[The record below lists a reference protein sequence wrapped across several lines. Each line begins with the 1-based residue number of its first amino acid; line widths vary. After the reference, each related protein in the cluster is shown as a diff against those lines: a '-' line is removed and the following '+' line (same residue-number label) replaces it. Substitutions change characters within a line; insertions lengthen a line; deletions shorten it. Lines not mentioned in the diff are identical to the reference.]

1 MNYDEMAMELHARHR
16 GKLGVHSKVAL
27 NTIDDMSTAYTP
39 GVAAVCREIARDRD
53 RAYDLTIKGNS
64 VAVVSDG
71 SAVLGLGNIGAEGSM
86 PVMEG
91 KALLFKE
98 LADIDAVPICI
109 DAHESDEIISI
120 VRAISPTF
128 GGINLEDIAA
138 PKCFEV
144 EEGLQDLGIPVF
156 HDDQHGTAV
165 VVLAAMVNA
174 LRVVNK
180 EFDEVKV
187 VFSGAGASGI
197 ACCKILQ
204 VMGVQ
209 NIILVDTRG
218 IIYQGRDNLTPVKEE
233 IALTTNPERI
243 KGDVHDA
250 IKGADVF
257 IGLSIANL
265 LNADDIR
272 TMNKG
277 AVVLPMANPDP
288 EILPDEAFR
297 GGAAV
302 VGTGRSDLPNQ
313 INNVLAFPGILR
325 GALDVRAERI
335 TTQMKV
341 AAGFAISDLI
351 SEPTPDEIIPYALN
365 TDVVPAVAKAV
376 GDAWGAGSFAARR
389 IAQHVRQ
396 ANLSI

>member
-1 MNYDEMAMELHARHR
+1 MNYDEMALELHAKNR

-27 NTIDDMSTAYTP
+27 NTMDDLSTAYTP
-39 GVAAVCREIARDRD
+39 GVAAVCMEIARDRAK
-53 RAYDLTIKGNS
+53 AYELTSKSNT

-71 SAVLGLGNIGAEGSM
+71 SAVLGLGNIGAEASM

-98 LADIDAVPICI
+98 LADIDAWPICV
-109 DAHESDEIISI
+109 DAHESDEIIAI
-120 VRAISPTF
+120 VRAIAPTF

-144 EEGLQDLGIPVF
+144 EEGLQDIGIPVF

-165 VVLAAMVNA
+165 VVLAAMINA

-180 EFDEVKV
+180 EFGEVKV

-209 NIILVDTRG
+209 NIVMVDTRG
-218 IIYQGRDNLTPVKEE
+218 VIYDGRGDLTPIKQE
-233 IALTTNPERI
+233 IAETTNPERV
-243 KGDVHDA
+243 KGDVHNA
-250 IKGADVF
+250 LKGADVF

-265 LNADDIR
+265 LAAEDVRAMAKD
-272 TMNKG
+272 

-288 EILPDEAFR
+288 EIMPEEAFR

-325 GALDVRAERI
+325 GALDARAERI
-335 TTQMKV
+335 TTRMKV
-341 AAGFAISDLI
+341 AAGFAISELVP
-351 SEPTPDEIIPYALN
+351 EPTPDEIIPYALN
-365 TDVVPAVAKAV
+365 TEVVPTVAKAV
-376 GDAWGAGSFAARR
+376 GDAWQNEISE
-389 IAQHVRQ
+389 
-396 ANLSI
+396 

>member
-1 MNYDEMAMELHARHR
+1 MNYDEMALEMHARHR
-16 GKLGVHSKVAL
+16 GKLGVHSKVDL
-27 NTIDDMSTAYTP
+27 KSIDDMSTAYTP
-39 GVAAVCREIARDRD
+39 GVAAVCREIARDRG
-53 RAYDLTIKGNS
+53 RIYDLTIKGNS

-109 DAHESDEIISI
+109 DAHEADEIISV

-180 EFDEVKV
+180 EFADVKV

-209 NIILVDTRG
+209 NIIMVDTQG
-218 IIYQGRDNLTPVKEE
+218 IIYQGRDNLTPIKEE
-233 IALTTNPERI
+233 IAETTNPEGIR
-243 KGDVHDA
+243 GDVHDA
-250 IKGADVF
+250 LKGADVF

-265 LNADDIR
+265 LTADDIR
-272 TMNKG
+272 LMNKD

-325 GALDVRAERI
+325 GALDVRANRI
-335 TTQMKV
+335 TTAMKV

-351 SEPTPDEIIPYALN
+351 SEPTPEEIIPYALN

-376 GDAWGAGSFAARR
+376 GDAWKQE
-389 IAQHVRQ
+389 IE
-396 ANLSI
+396 

>member
-1 MNYDEMAMELHARHR
+1 MNYDEMAMELHARNR
-16 GKLGVHSKVAL
+16 GKLGVYSKVEL
-27 NTIDDMSTAYTP
+27 KTIDDMSTAYTP
-39 GVAAVCREIARDRD
+39 GVAAVCREIAKDR
-53 RAYDLTIKGNS
+53 RRVYDLTCKGNM

-109 DAHESDEIISI
+109 DAHESDEIINI

-180 EFDEVKV
+180 EFADVKV

-204 VMGVQ
+204 VMGVE

-218 IIYQGRDNLTPVKEE
+218 TIYQGRGDLTPAKEE
-233 IALTTNPERI
+233 IALTTNPEGI

-250 IKGADVF
+250 LKGADVF

-265 LNADDIR
+265 LTADDIR
-272 TMNKG
+272 NMNSD

-288 EILPDEAFR
+288 EIMPDEAFR

-325 GALDVRAERI
+325 GALDVHAESI
-335 TTQMKV
+335 TTRMKV

-376 GDAWGAGSFAARR
+376 GDAWQEEISGQS
-389 IAQHVRQ
+389 Q
-396 ANLSI
+396 

>member
-16 GKLGVHSKVAL
+16 GKLGVHSKVEL

-174 LRVVNK
+174 LRVVDK

-209 NIILVDTRG
+209 NIIMVDTRG
-218 IIYQGRDNLTPVKEE
+218 TIYQGRDNLTPVKEE
-233 IALTTNPERI
+233 IALTTNPEGV

-250 IKGADVF
+250 LRGADVF
-257 IGLSIANL
+257 IGLSIADL

-272 TMNKG
+272 TMNKD

-351 SEPTPDEIIPYALN
+351 PEPTPDEIIPYALN

-376 GDAWGAGSFAARR
+376 GDAWGQEVS
-389 IAQHVRQ
+389 QQ
-396 ANLSI
+396 DE

>member
-1 MNYDEMAMELHARHR
+1 MNYDEMALELHAKNR

-27 NTIDDMSTAYTP
+27 NTMDDLSTAYTP
-39 GVAAVCREIARDRD
+39 GVAAVCMEIARDRAK
-53 RAYDLTIKGNS
+53 AYELTSKSNT

-71 SAVLGLGNIGAEGSM
+71 SAVLGLGNIGAEASM

-98 LADIDAVPICI
+98 LADIDAWPICV
-109 DAHESDEIISI
+109 DAHESDEIIAI
-120 VRAISPTF
+120 VRAIAPTF
-128 GGINLEDIAA
+128 GGVNLEDIAA

-144 EEGLQDLGIPVF
+144 EEGLQDIGIPVF

-165 VVLAAMVNA
+165 VVLAAMINA
-174 LRVVNK
+174 MRVVNK
-180 EFDEVKV
+180 EFGEVKV

-209 NIILVDTRG
+209 NIVMVDTRG
-218 IIYQGRDNLTPVKEE
+218 VIYDGRGDLTPIKQE
-233 IALTTNPERI
+233 IAETTNPERV
-243 KGDVHDA
+243 KGDVHNA
-250 IKGADVF
+250 LKGADVF

-265 LNADDIR
+265 LAAEDVR
-272 TMNKG
+272 TMAKD

-288 EILPDEAFR
+288 EIMPEEAFR

-325 GALDVRAERI
+325 GALDARAARI
-335 TTQMKV
+335 TTRMKV
-341 AAGFAISDLI
+341 AAGFAISELVP
-351 SEPTPDEIIPYALN
+351 EPSPDEIIPYALN
-365 TDVVPAVAKAV
+365 AEVVPAVAKAV
-376 GDAWGAGSFAARR
+376 GDAWQSE
-389 IAQHVRQ
+389 I
-396 ANLSI
+396 SE

>member
-1 MNYDEMAMELHARHR
+1 MNYDEMALELHARNR
-16 GKLGVHSKVAL
+16 GKLGVHSKVEL
-27 NTIDDMSTAYTP
+27 KTIDDMSTAYTP
-39 GVAAVCREIARDRD
+39 GVAAVCREIARDRSKV
-53 RAYDLTIKGNS
+53 YELTCKGNM

-98 LADIDAVPICI
+98 LADIDALPICI
-109 DAHESDEIISI
+109 DAHEADEIIAI
-120 VRAISPTF
+120 VRAIAPTF

-144 EEGLQDLGIPVF
+144 EEALQDLGIPVF

-180 EFDEVKV
+180 EFSDVKV

-204 VMGVQ
+204 VMGVED
-209 NIILVDTRG
+209 ITMVDTRG
-218 IIYQGRDNLTPVKEE
+218 IIYKGRDDLTPVKLE
-233 IALTTNPERI
+233 IAETTNQDGA
-243 KGDVHDA
+243 KGDIRDA

-265 LNADDIR
+265 LTADDIS
-272 TMNKG
+272 TMRDN
-277 AVVLPMANPDP
+277 AIVLAMANPDP
-288 EILPDEAFR
+288 EIMPEEALR

-341 AAGFAISDLI
+341 AAGFAISDLVP
-351 SEPTPDEIIPYALN
+351 EPTPDEIIPYALN
-365 TDVVPAVAKAV
+365 TEVVPAVAKAV
-376 GDAWGAGSFAARR
+376 GDAWQQDDASR
-389 IAQHVRQ
+389 
-396 ANLSI
+396 

>member
-1 MNYDEMAMELHARHR
+1 MNYDEMALELHARNR
-16 GKLGVHSKVAL
+16 GKLGVHSKIELKTV
-27 NTIDDMSTAYTP
+27 DDMSTAYSP
-39 GVAAVCREIARDRD
+39 GVAAVSREIARDREKV
-53 RAYDLTIKGNS
+53 YELTGKGNM

-98 LADIDAVPICI
+98 LADIDAFPICI

-174 LRVVNK
+174 LRVVDK
-180 EFDEVKV
+180 EFADVRV

-209 NIILVDTRG
+209 DIIMVDTRG
-218 IIYQGRDNLTPVKEE
+218 IIYDGRDNLTPIKQE
-233 IALTTNPERI
+233 IAETTNQERM
-243 KGDVHDA
+243 KGDIHDA

-257 IGLSIANL
+257 IGLSIANIL
-265 LNADDIR
+265 TADDIKAMR
-272 TMNKG
+272 DKPI
-277 AVVLPMANPDP
+277 VLPMANPDP
-288 EILPDEAFR
+288 EILPDEAKR

-302 VGTGRSDLPNQ
+302 VGTGRSDMPNQ

-341 AAGFAISDLI
+341 AAGFAISDLLP
-351 SEPTPDEIIPYALN
+351 EPTPDEIIPYALN
-365 TDVVPAVAKAV
+365 TQVVPAVAKAV
-376 GDAWGAGSFAARR
+376 GDAW
-389 IAQHVRQ
+389 Q
-396 ANLSI
+396 NENP

>member
-1 MNYDEMAMELHARHR
+1 MNYDEMALEMHARNR
-16 GKLGVHSKVAL
+16 GKLAVHSKIELKTV
-27 NTIDDMSTAYTP
+27 DDMSTAYSP
-39 GVAAVCREIARDRD
+39 GVAAVSREIARDRE
-53 RAYDLTIKGNS
+53 RVYELTGKGNM

-98 LADIDAVPICI
+98 LADIDAFPICI

-174 LRVVNK
+174 LRVVDK
-180 EFDEVKV
+180 EFSDVRV

-204 VMGVQ
+204 VMGVRD
-209 NIILVDTRG
+209 IIMVDTRG
-218 IIYQGRDNLTPVKEE
+218 IIYEGRDNLTPIKQE
-233 IALTTNPERI
+233 IAESTNQERMQ
-243 KGDVHDA
+243 GDVHDA
-250 IKGADVF
+250 LKGADVF
-257 IGLSIANL
+257 IGLSIANIL
-265 LNADDIR
+265 TADDIK
-272 TMNKG
+272 TMRDKPI
-277 AVVLPMANPDP
+277 VLPMANPDP
-288 EILPDEAFR
+288 EILPEEAFR

-302 VGTGRSDLPNQ
+302 VGTGRSDMLNQ

-351 SEPTPDEIIPYALN
+351 PEPTPDEIIPYALN
-365 TDVVPAVAKAV
+365 TEVVPAVAKAV
-376 GDAWGAGSFAARR
+376 GDAWLDGEASA
-389 IAQHVRQ
+389 
-396 ANLSI
+396 

>member
-16 GKLGVHSKVAL
+16 GKLGVHSKVEL

-98 LADIDAVPICI
+98 LAGIDAVPICI

-209 NIILVDTRG
+209 NIILVDTQG
-218 IIYQGRDNLTPVKEE
+218 IIYEGRDNLTPAKEE
-233 IALTTNPERI
+233 VALTTNPEGI

-250 IKGADVF
+250 IKGSDVF

-272 TMNKG
+272 SMNSD

-351 SEPTPDEIIPYALN
+351 PEPTPDEIIPYALN

-376 GDAWGAGSFAARR
+376 GDAWGQEVS
-389 IAQHVRQ
+389 QQ
-396 ANLSI
+396 DE

>member
-1 MNYDEMAMELHARHR
+1 MNYDEMALELHAKNR

-27 NTIDDMSTAYTP
+27 NTMDDLSTAYTP
-39 GVAAVCREIARDRD
+39 GVAAVCMEIARDRAK
-53 RAYDLTIKGNS
+53 AYELTSKSNT

-71 SAVLGLGNIGAEGSM
+71 SAVLGLGNIGAEASM

-98 LADIDAVPICI
+98 LADIDAWPICV
-109 DAHESDEIISI
+109 DAHESDEIIAI
-120 VRAISPTF
+120 VRAIAPTF

-144 EEGLQDLGIPVF
+144 EEGLQDIGIPVF

-165 VVLAAMVNA
+165 VVLAAMINA

-180 EFDEVKV
+180 EFGDVKV

-209 NIILVDTRG
+209 NIVMVDTRG
-218 IIYQGRDNLTPVKEE
+218 VIYDGRGDLTPIKQE
-233 IALTTNPERI
+233 IAETTNPERV
-243 KGDVHDA
+243 KGDVHNA
-250 IKGADVF
+250 LKGADVF

-265 LNADDIR
+265 LTADDVR
-272 TMNKG
+272 AMAKD

-288 EILPDEAFR
+288 EIMPQEAFR

-325 GALDVRAERI
+325 GALDARAERI
-335 TTQMKV
+335 TTRMKV
-341 AAGFAISDLI
+341 AAGFAISELVP
-351 SEPTPDEIIPYALN
+351 EPSPDEIIPYALN
-365 TDVVPAVAKAV
+365 AEVVPAVAKAV
-376 GDAWGAGSFAARR
+376 GDAWQSET
-389 IAQHVRQ
+389 
-396 ANLSI
+396 SE

>member
-1 MNYDEMAMELHARHR
+1 MNYDEMALEMHARNR
-16 GKLGVHSKVAL
+16 GKLGVHSKVDL
-27 NTIDDMSTAYTP
+27 KSIDDMSTAYTP
-39 GVAAVCREIARDRD
+39 GVAAVCREIARDPSRI
-53 RAYDLTIKGNS
+53 YDLTIKGNS

-71 SAVLGLGNIGAEGSM
+71 SAVLGLGDIGAEGSM

-109 DAHESDEIISI
+109 DAHEADEIISI

-138 PKCFEV
+138 PKCFDV

-180 EFDEVKV
+180 EFADVKV

-209 NIILVDTRG
+209 NIIMVDTRG
-218 IIYQGRDNLTPVKEE
+218 VIYQGRDNLTPIKEE
-233 IALTTNPERI
+233 IAETTNPEGI
-243 KGDVHDA
+243 TGDIQDA
-250 IKGADVF
+250 VKGADVF

-265 LNADDIR
+265 LTADDIR
-272 TMNKG
+272 LMNKD
-277 AVVLPMANPDP
+277 AIVLPMANPDP

-335 TTQMKV
+335 TTSMKV

-351 SEPTPDEIIPYALN
+351 SEPTPEEIIPYALN

-376 GDAWGAGSFAARR
+376 GDAWEKEIS
-389 IAQHVRQ
+389 
-396 ANLSI
+396 

>member
-1 MNYDEMAMELHARHR
+1 MNYDEMALELHARNR
-16 GKLGVHSKVAL
+16 GKLGVHSKVEL
-27 NTIDDMSTAYTP
+27 KTIDDMSTAYTP
-39 GVAAVCREIARDRD
+39 GVAAVCREIARDRSKV
-53 RAYDLTIKGNS
+53 YELTSKGNM

-109 DAHESDEIISI
+109 DAHEADEIIDI

-174 LRVVNK
+174 LRVVNRD
-180 EFDEVKV
+180 FADVRV

-204 VMGVQ
+204 VMGVKD
-209 NIILVDTRG
+209 IILVDTRG
-218 IIYQGRDNLTPVKEE
+218 IIHQGRDNLTPAKEE
-233 IALTTNPERI
+233 IALTTNPEGI
-243 KGDVHDA
+243 KGDVHEA
-250 IKGADVF
+250 MKGADVF

-265 LNADDIR
+265 LSADDIR
-272 TMNKG
+272 AMNKD

-335 TTQMKV
+335 TNRMKV
-341 AAGFAISDLI
+341 AAGFAISDLVP
-351 SEPTPDEIIPYALN
+351 EPTPDEIIPYALN

-376 GDAWGAGSFAARR
+376 GDAWQQEASE
-389 IAQHVRQ
+389 
-396 ANLSI
+396 

>member
-1 MNYDEMAMELHARHR
+1 MNYDEMALELHARNR
-16 GKLGVHSKVAL
+16 GKLGVHSKVEL
-27 NTIDDMSTAYTP
+27 KTIDDMSTAYTP
-39 GVAAVCREIARDRD
+39 GVAAVCREIARDRSKV
-53 RAYDLTIKGNS
+53 YELTSKGNM

-71 SAVLGLGNIGAEGSM
+71 SAVLGLGDIGAEGSM

-109 DAHESDEIISI
+109 DAHEADEIIDI

-138 PKCFEV
+138 PKCFDV

-180 EFDEVKV
+180 EFSDVKV

-204 VMGVQ
+204 VMGVE

-218 IIYQGRDNLTPVKEE
+218 VIYQGRDNLTPAKEE
-233 IALTTNPERI
+233 IALTTNPEGI

-257 IGLSIANL
+257 IGLSIADL
-265 LNADDIR
+265 LTADDIR
-272 TMNKG
+272 VMNND
-277 AVVLPMANPDP
+277 AIVLPMANPDP
-288 EILPDEAFR
+288 EIMPEAAFR

-335 TTQMKV
+335 TTSMKV
-341 AAGFAISDLI
+341 AAGFAISDLV

-365 TDVVPAVAKAV
+365 TEVVPAVAKAV
-376 GDAWGAGSFAARR
+376 GDAWEQEIS
-389 IAQHVRQ
+389 QPS
-396 ANLSI
+396 N

>member
-1 MNYDEMAMELHARHR
+1 MNYDEMALELHARNR
-16 GKLGVHSKVAL
+16 GKLGVHSKIELKTV
-27 NTIDDMSTAYTP
+27 DDMSTAYSP
-39 GVAAVCREIARDRD
+39 GVAAVSREIARDREKV
-53 RAYDLTIKGNS
+53 YELTGKGNM

-98 LADIDAVPICI
+98 LADIDAFPICI

-180 EFDEVKV
+180 EFADVRV

-204 VMGVQ
+204 VMGVRD
-209 NIILVDTRG
+209 IIMVDTRG
-218 IIYQGRDNLTPVKEE
+218 IIYDGRDNLTPIKQE
-233 IALTTNPERI
+233 IAETTNQERM
-243 KGDVHDA
+243 KGDIHDA

-257 IGLSIANL
+257 IGLSIANIL
-265 LNADDIR
+265 TADDIR
-272 TMNKG
+272 GMNKD
-277 AVVLPMANPDP
+277 AIVLPMANPDP
-288 EILPDEAFR
+288 EILPDEAKR

-302 VGTGRSDLPNQ
+302 VGTGRSDMPNQ

-341 AAGFAISDLI
+341 AAGFAISDLLP
-351 SEPTPDEIIPYALN
+351 EPTPDEIIPYALN
-365 TDVVPAVAKAV
+365 TQVVPAVAKAV
-376 GDAWGAGSFAARR
+376 GDAWQNENS
-389 IAQHVRQ
+389 
-396 ANLSI
+396 

>member
-1 MNYDEMAMELHARHR
+1 MNYDEMALELHARNQ
-16 GKLGVHSKVAL
+16 GKLGVHSKVEL
-27 NTIDDMSTAYTP
+27 KTIDDMSTAYTP
-39 GVAAVCREIARDRD
+39 GVAAVCREIARDRSKV
-53 RAYDLTIKGNS
+53 YDLTSKGNM

-109 DAHESDEIISI
+109 DAHEADEIIDI

-138 PKCFEV
+138 PKCFDV

-174 LRVVNK
+174 LRVVDK
-180 EFDEVKV
+180 DFADVRV

-209 NIILVDTRG
+209 DIILVDTQG
-218 IIYQGRDNLTPVKEE
+218 IIHQGRDNLTPAKEE
-233 IALTTNPERI
+233 IALTTNPEGI
-243 KGDVHDA
+243 KGDIHDA
-250 IKGADVF
+250 VKGADVF

-265 LNADDIR
+265 LSADDIR
-272 TMNKG
+272 AMNKD

-288 EILPDEAFR
+288 EIMPDEAFR

-335 TTQMKV
+335 TTRMKV
-341 AAGFAISDLI
+341 AAGFAISDLVP
-351 SEPTPDEIIPYALN
+351 EPTPDEIIPYALN
-365 TDVVPAVAKAV
+365 TEVVPAVAKAV
-376 GDAWGAGSFAARR
+376 GDAWQQETS
-389 IAQHVRQ
+389 Q
-396 ANLSI
+396 

>member
-16 GKLGVHSKVAL
+16 GKLGVHSKVEL

-209 NIILVDTRG
+209 NIIMVDTRG

-233 IALTTNPERI
+233 IALTTNPEGI

-250 IKGADVF
+250 LKGADVF

-265 LNADDIR
+265 LTADDIR

-277 AVVLPMANPDP
+277 SVVLPMANPDP

-376 GDAWGAGSFAARR
+376 GDAWGQEVS
-389 IAQHVRQ
+389 RQ
-396 ANLSI
+396 GE

>member
-16 GKLGVHSKVAL
+16 GKLGVHSKVEL

-53 RAYDLTIKGNS
+53 RVYDLTIKGNS

-233 IALTTNPERI
+233 IALTTNPEGI

-250 IKGADVF
+250 IKGSDVF

-288 EILPDEAFR
+288 EIMPDEAFR

-351 SEPTPDEIIPYALN
+351 PEPTPDEIIPYALN

-376 GDAWGAGSFAARR
+376 GDAWVQEVS
-389 IAQHVRQ
+389 RQ
-396 ANLSI
+396 DE

>member
-1 MNYDEMAMELHARHR
+1 MNYDEMALELHAKNR

-27 NTIDDMSTAYTP
+27 NTMDDLSTAYTP
-39 GVAAVCREIARDRD
+39 GVAAVCMEIARDRAK
-53 RAYDLTIKGNS
+53 AYELTSKSNT

-71 SAVLGLGNIGAEGSM
+71 SAVLGLGNIGAEASM

-98 LADIDAVPICI
+98 LADIDAWPICV
-109 DAHESDEIISI
+109 DAHESAELIAI
-120 VRAISPTF
+120 VRAIAPTF

-144 EEGLQDLGIPVF
+144 EEGLQDIGIPVF

-165 VVLAAMVNA
+165 VVLAAMINA

-180 EFDEVKV
+180 EFGDVKV
-187 VFSGAGASGI
+187 VFSGAGASGV

-209 NIILVDTRG
+209 NIVMVDTRG
-218 IIYQGRDNLTPVKEE
+218 VIYDGRGDLTPIKRE
-233 IALTTNPERI
+233 IAETTNPERV

-250 IKGADVF
+250 LKGADVF

-265 LNADDIR
+265 LTAEDVRAMAKD
-272 TMNKG
+272 

-288 EILPDEAFR
+288 EIMPQEAFR

-325 GALDVRAERI
+325 GALDARATRI
-335 TTQMKV
+335 TTRMKI
-341 AAGFAISDLI
+341 AAGFAISELVP
-351 SEPTPDEIIPYALN
+351 EPSPAEIIPYALN
-365 TDVVPAVAKAV
+365 AEVVPAVAKAV
-376 GDAWGAGSFAARR
+376 GDAWQSET
-389 IAQHVRQ
+389 
-396 ANLSI
+396 SE

>member
-1 MNYDEMAMELHARHR
+1 MNYDEMALELHARNR
-16 GKLGVHSKVAL
+16 GKLGVHSKVEL
-27 NTIDDMSTAYTP
+27 KTIDDMSTAYTP
-39 GVAAVCREIARDRD
+39 GVAAVCREIAGDRSKV
-53 RAYDLTIKGNS
+53 YDLTGKGNM

-98 LADIDAVPICI
+98 LAGIDAVPICI
-109 DAHESDEIISI
+109 DAHEANEIIDI

-138 PKCFEV
+138 PKCFDV
-144 EEGLQDLGIPVF
+144 EDGLQDLGIPVF

-180 EFDEVKV
+180 DFADVRV

-209 NIILVDTRG
+209 DIILVDTQG
-218 IIYQGRDNLTPVKEE
+218 IIHRGRDNLTPAKEE
-233 IALTTNPERI
+233 IALTTNPEGI

-250 IKGADVF
+250 VKGADVF

-265 LNADDIR
+265 LSADDIR
-272 TMNKG
+272 EMNKN

-288 EILPDEAFR
+288 EIMPDEAFR

-335 TTQMKV
+335 TTRMKV
-341 AAGFAISDLI
+341 AAGFAISDLVP
-351 SEPTPDEIIPYALN
+351 EPTPDEIIPYALN

-376 GDAWGAGSFAARR
+376 GDAWQQETSE
-389 IAQHVRQ
+389 QSQ
-396 ANLSI
+396 

>member
-1 MNYDEMAMELHARHR
+1 MNYDEMALEMHARHR
-16 GKLGVHSKVAL
+16 GKLGVHSKVDL
-27 NTIDDMSTAYTP
+27 KSIDDMSTAYTP
-39 GVAAVCREIARDRD
+39 GVAAVCREIARDRG
-53 RAYDLTIKGNS
+53 RIYDLTIKGNS

-109 DAHESDEIISI
+109 DAHEADEIISV

-180 EFDEVKV
+180 EFADVKV

-209 NIILVDTRG
+209 NIIMVDTQG
-218 IIYQGRDNLTPVKEE
+218 IIYQGRDNLTPIKEE
-233 IALTTNPERI
+233 IAETTNPEGIR
-243 KGDVHDA
+243 GDVHDA
-250 IKGADVF
+250 LRGADVF

-265 LNADDIR
+265 LTADDIR
-272 TMNKG
+272 LMNKD

-325 GALDVRAERI
+325 GALDVRANRI
-335 TTQMKV
+335 TTAMKV

-351 SEPTPDEIIPYALN
+351 SEPTPEEIIPYALN

-376 GDAWGAGSFAARR
+376 GDAWKQE
-389 IAQHVRQ
+389 IE
-396 ANLSI
+396 

>member
-1 MNYDEMAMELHARHR
+1 MNYDEMALELHARNR
-16 GKLGVHSKVAL
+16 GKLGVHSKVEL
-27 NTIDDMSTAYTP
+27 KTIDDMSTAYTP
-39 GVAAVCREIARDRD
+39 GVAAVCREIARDRSKV
-53 RAYDLTIKGNS
+53 YELTCKGNM

-98 LADIDAVPICI
+98 LADIDALPICI
-109 DAHESDEIISI
+109 DAHEADEIIAI
-120 VRAISPTF
+120 VRAIAPTF

-144 EEGLQDLGIPVF
+144 EEALQDLGIPVF

-180 EFDEVKV
+180 EFSDVKV

-204 VMGVQ
+204 VMGVED
-209 NIILVDTRG
+209 ITMVDTRG
-218 IIYQGRDNLTPVKEE
+218 IIYKGRDDLTPVKLE
-233 IALTTNPERI
+233 IAETTNQEGA
-243 KGDVHDA
+243 KGDIRDA

-265 LNADDIR
+265 LTADDIS
-272 TMNKG
+272 TMRDN
-277 AVVLPMANPDP
+277 AIVLAMANPDP
-288 EILPDEAFR
+288 EIMPEEALR

-341 AAGFAISDLI
+341 AAGFAISDLVP
-351 SEPTPDEIIPYALN
+351 EPTPDEIIPYALN
-365 TDVVPAVAKAV
+365 KEVVPAVAKAV
-376 GDAWGAGSFAARR
+376 GDAWQQNDASR
-389 IAQHVRQ
+389 
-396 ANLSI
+396 

>member
-1 MNYDEMAMELHARHR
+1 MNYDEMALELHARNR
-16 GKLGVHSKVAL
+16 GKLGVHSKIELKTV
-27 NTIDDMSTAYTP
+27 DDMSTAYSP
-39 GVAAVCREIARDRD
+39 GVAAVSREIARDREKV
-53 RAYDLTIKGNS
+53 YELTGKGNM

-98 LADIDAVPICI
+98 LADIDAFPICI

-180 EFDEVKV
+180 EFADVRV

-209 NIILVDTRG
+209 DIIMVDTRG
-218 IIYQGRDNLTPVKEE
+218 IIYDGRDNLTPIKQE
-233 IALTTNPERI
+233 IAETTNQERM
-243 KGDVHDA
+243 KGDIHDA

-257 IGLSIANL
+257 IGLSIANIL
-265 LNADDIR
+265 TADDIK
-272 TMNKG
+272 TMRDKPI
-277 AVVLPMANPDP
+277 VLPMANPDP
-288 EILPDEAFR
+288 EILPDEAKR
-297 GGAAV
+297 GGAVV
-302 VGTGRSDLPNQ
+302 VGTGRSDMPNQ

-341 AAGFAISDLI
+341 AAGFAISDLLP
-351 SEPTPDEIIPYALN
+351 EPTPDEIIPYALN
-365 TDVVPAVAKAV
+365 TQVVPAVAKAV
-376 GDAWGAGSFAARR
+376 GDAWQNENS
-389 IAQHVRQ
+389 
-396 ANLSI
+396 

>member
-1 MNYDEMAMELHARHR
+1 MNYDEMALELHAKNR

-27 NTIDDMSTAYTP
+27 NTMDDLSTAYTP
-39 GVAAVCREIARDRD
+39 GVAAVCMEIARDRAK
-53 RAYDLTIKGNS
+53 AYELTSKSNT

-71 SAVLGLGNIGAEGSM
+71 SAVLGLGNIGAEASM

-98 LADIDAVPICI
+98 LADIDAWPICV
-109 DAHESDEIISI
+109 DAHESDEIIAI
-120 VRAISPTF
+120 VRAIAPTF
-128 GGINLEDIAA
+128 GGVNLEDIAA

-144 EEGLQDLGIPVF
+144 EEGLQDIGIPVF

-165 VVLAAMVNA
+165 VVLAAMINA

-180 EFDEVKV
+180 EFGDVKV

-209 NIILVDTRG
+209 NIVMVDTRG
-218 IIYQGRDNLTPVKEE
+218 VIYDGRGDLTTIKQE
-233 IALTTNPERI
+233 IAETTNPEGI

-250 IKGADVF
+250 LKGADVF

-265 LNADDIR
+265 LSADDVR
-272 TMNKG
+272 AMAKD

-288 EILPDEAFR
+288 EIMPQEAFR

-313 INNVLAFPGILR
+313 INNVLAFPGVLR
-325 GALDVRAERI
+325 GALDARAERI
-335 TTQMKV
+335 TTRMKV
-341 AAGFAISDLI
+341 AAGFAISELVP
-351 SEPTPDEIIPYALN
+351 EPSPDEIIPYALN
-365 TDVVPAVAKAV
+365 AEVVPAVAKAV
-376 GDAWGAGSFAARR
+376 GDAWQSET
-389 IAQHVRQ
+389 
-396 ANLSI
+396 SE

>member
-1 MNYDEMAMELHARHR
+1 MNYDEMALEMHARNR
-16 GKLGVHSKVAL
+16 GKLAVHSKIELKTV
-27 NTIDDMSTAYTP
+27 DDMSTAYSP
-39 GVAAVCREIARDRD
+39 GVAAVSREIARDREKV
-53 RAYDLTIKGNS
+53 YELTGKGNM

-98 LADIDAVPICI
+98 LADIDAFPICI

-174 LRVVNK
+174 LRVVDK
-180 EFDEVKV
+180 EFADVRV

-209 NIILVDTRG
+209 DIIMVDTRG
-218 IIYQGRDNLTPVKEE
+218 IIYDGRDNLTPIKRE
-233 IALTTNPERI
+233 IAETTNQERMQ
-243 KGDVHDA
+243 GDVHDA
-250 IKGADVF
+250 LKGADVF
-257 IGLSIANL
+257 IGLSIANIL
-265 LNADDIR
+265 TADDIK
-272 TMNKG
+272 TMRDKPI
-277 AVVLPMANPDP
+277 VLPMANPDP
-288 EILPDEAFR
+288 EILPEEAFR
-297 GGAAV
+297 GGAEV
-302 VGTGRSDLPNQ
+302 VGTGRSDMLNQ

-351 SEPTPDEIIPYALN
+351 PEPTPDEIIPYALN
-365 TDVVPAVAKAV
+365 TEVVPAVAKAV
-376 GDAWGAGSFAARR
+376 GDAWLGGNASAD
-389 IAQHVRQ
+389 
-396 ANLSI
+396 

>member
-1 MNYDEMAMELHARHR
+1 MNYDEMALELHAKNR

-27 NTIDDMSTAYTP
+27 NTMDDLSTAYTP
-39 GVAAVCREIARDRD
+39 GVAAVCMEIARDRAK
-53 RAYDLTIKGNS
+53 AYELTSKSNT

-71 SAVLGLGNIGAEGSM
+71 SAVLGLGNIGAEASM

-98 LADIDAVPICI
+98 LADIDAWPICV
-109 DAHESDEIISI
+109 DAHESDEIIAI
-120 VRAISPTF
+120 VRAIAPTF

-144 EEGLQDLGIPVF
+144 EEGLQDIGIPVF

-165 VVLAAMVNA
+165 VVLAAMINA

-180 EFDEVKV
+180 EFGDVKV

-209 NIILVDTRG
+209 NIVMVDTRG
-218 IIYQGRDNLTPVKEE
+218 VIYDGRADLTPIKQE
-233 IALTTNPERI
+233 IAETTNPEGI
-243 KGDVHDA
+243 KGDVRDA
-250 IKGADVF
+250 LKGADVF

-265 LNADDIR
+265 LTADDVR
-272 TMNKG
+272 AMAKD

-288 EILPDEAFR
+288 EIMPQEAFR

-325 GALDVRAERI
+325 GALDARAERI
-335 TTQMKV
+335 TTRMKV
-341 AAGFAISDLI
+341 AAGFAISELVP
-351 SEPTPDEIIPYALN
+351 EPSPDEIIPYALN
-365 TDVVPAVAKAV
+365 TEVVPAVAKAV
-376 GDAWGAGSFAARR
+376 GDAWQSET
-389 IAQHVRQ
+389 
-396 ANLSI
+396 SE